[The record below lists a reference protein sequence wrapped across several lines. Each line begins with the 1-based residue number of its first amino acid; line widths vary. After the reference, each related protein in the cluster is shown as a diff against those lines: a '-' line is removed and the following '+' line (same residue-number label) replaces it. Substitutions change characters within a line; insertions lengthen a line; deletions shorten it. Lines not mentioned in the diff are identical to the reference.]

1 MCCLAK
7 EHAENMETP
16 STGAL
21 LFVTFNKRLLARVV
35 LTVNEFCALMSIS

>member
-1 MCCLAK
+1 MGIEQSLIRRFMCCLAK

-21 LFVTFNKRLLARVV
+21 LFVTFNKRLFACVQ
-35 LTVNEFCALMSIS
+35 